1 MRELFVNSKRQQ
13 FSIPVT
19 LMQLLQGKNLHQAK
33 GIAVAINNLTVIP
46 RSNWDH
52 TTLSHQNRITII
64 TATQGG

>member
-1 MRELFVNSKRQQ
+1 MLELFVNSKRQQ

-33 GIAVAINNLTVIP
+33 GIAVAINDTVIP

-52 TTLSHQNRITII
+52 TTLSHQDRVTII